1 MADLEQDE
9 KPACYKERGSF
20 LSDRQITLNV
30 RLDYAEWSDAHKHI
44 QRTAVRVPAYGAT
57 LVPFRWMLRENAY
70 DIAYAKRTP
79 LADDDR
85 RVIVAVGL
93 LSHKGKVEQ
102 YDYDTKAPKG
112 HLRAMMWERPIQHS
126 IRPDNN
132 SPGHFIGGI
141 VLPYHAI
148 STSVL
153 GMRSR

>member
-1 MADLEQDE
+1 M
-9 KPACYKERGSF
+9 
-20 LSDRQITLNV
+20 
-30 RLDYAEWSDAHKHI
+30 
-44 QRTAVRVPAYGAT
+44 
-57 LVPFRWMLRENAY
+57 
-70 DIAYAKRTP
+70 
-79 LADDDR
+79 
-85 RVIVAVGL
+85 AVGL

-148 STSVL
+148 LERAAKDASLEAPQFLACAPDEARTQFSYASEHVSHGVAITSL
-153 GMRSR
+153 LACRRR